1 MVFFDLG
8 GNKSSDTTL
17 DNHYDMI
24 IIGGGPAGLTAAIY
38 AARGGLKT
46 LVLEKSNEGGQ
57 ITVTQKVENYP
68 GFISI
73 EGMVLAERLA
83 DHARHFGADIS
94 TNGVKNLSFCCDKK
108 SVTLENDRQ
117 IDAKV
122 ILIATGAK
130 HRRLGIP
137 GEDTF
142 DGKGVSYCA
151 VCDGAFFANKHV
163 AVIGGGNSAVEEGL
177 YLTQLAEEVTLVHR
191 RDQLRADKILQE
203 RAQSNP
209 KMTFKWNTVV
219 EKIEGDQFVNNLV
232 LKNVEDNTT
241 ENFAVDGVFVYIGL
255 VPNSEL
261 FRNLVKT
268 TRDGFILVDQQT
280 LETSMPGVYAA
291 GDVIDKEL
299 RQIINAAADG
309 ATAVSNAIKTY
320 F

>member
-1 MVFFDLG
+1 MGRAFR
-8 GNKSSDTTL
+8 
-17 DNHYDMI
+17 
-24 IIGGGPAGLTAAIY
+24 TA
-38 AARGGLKT
+38 
-46 LVLEKSNEGGQ
+46 
-57 ITVTQKVENYP
+57 P
-68 GFISI
+68 
-73 EGMVLAERLA
+73 
-83 DHARHFGADIS
+83 
-94 TNGVKNLSFCCDKK
+94 
-108 SVTLENDRQ
+108 SVTEL
-117 IDAKV
+117 
-122 ILIATGAK
+122 
-130 HRRLGIP
+130 
-137 GEDTF
+137 
-142 DGKGVSYCA
+142 
-151 VCDGAFFANKHV
+151 FFANKHV